1 MESNIASPQD
11 YGLKKKT
18 SLSTYNFF
26 RTESVYKTLQTQSV
40 YKTLN
45 HFYMNKLYKE
55 LLDVCLAIHDSE

>member
-26 RTESVYKTLQTQSV
+26 RTDFDSKCLQNIES
-40 YKTLN
+40 
-45 HFYMNKLYKE
+45 FLYE
-55 LLDVCLAIHDSE
+55 